1 MFAPK
6 AWKAERASWRAVIQ
20 LNLVRSIN
28 SILDVLSAEMSK
40 SSSNPA
46 SPPHHSDTG
55 DSPSPASLLA
65 SPFAF
70 QFSHTHALLKLR
82 LAPLRRVEAD
92 LKQLIGAA
100 THEIVQELPFDTPLS
115 PSEDLELAAPFID
128 GTTRRRPTEFYVR
141 ANNTWRDAVRTAYY
155 KISGTADDGMRPS
168 ADGSKLEDATE
179 IIASCADDMKALWN
193 DQVVRDVLKRRKIRV
208 ELSPGLYV
216 PSSLDICAPFS
227 LR

>member
-1 MFAPK
+1 M
-6 AWKAERASWRAVIQ
+6 IQ